1 MSDSDSLFD
10 HAVTRA
16 MEEGL
21 LKDGDLIVITAGL
34 PLGVSGTTN
43 MMKVHIVGDVLLKG
57 KGATAK
63 AVTAPVC
70 VCKNEEDAIKLC
82 HSGDILVIPKT
93 SNNIMAVLKS
103 AAGIV
108 VEDTNPDCHAAVVG
122 QALDIPVIYGAE
134 NASNVLKSGV
144 TVTIDAEKGLI
155 CSSNN

>member
-1 MSDSDSLFD
+1 MNDSDSLFN
-10 HAVTRA
+10 HAVNRA

-21 LKDGDLIVITAGL
+21 LTDGDLIVITAGL

-57 KGATAK
+57 KGVTAK
-63 AVTAPVC
+63 TVTAPIC

-82 HSGDILVIPKT
+82 HSGEILVIPDT
-93 SNNIMAVLKS
+93 SNRIMSVLKS

-108 VEDTNPDCHAAVVG
+108 VENSDPDCHAAVVG
-122 QALDIPVIYGAE
+122 LSLDIPVIYGAE

-144 TVTIDAEKGLI
+144 TVTVDAGRGLI

>member
-1 MSDSDSLFD
+1 M
-10 HAVTRA
+10 
-16 MEEGL
+16 
-21 LKDGDLIVITAGL
+21 
-34 PLGVSGTTN
+34 
-43 MMKVHIVGDVLLKG
+43 
-57 KGATAK
+57 
-63 AVTAPVC
+63 TAPVC

-93 SNNIMAVLKS
+93 SNNIMSVLKS

-134 NASNVLKSGV
+134 NASNILKSGV
-144 TVTIDAEKGLI
+144 TVTLDAEKGMI